1 MWSSFTYMACPE
13 ATRRVGASEIPA
25 IGPPCVA
32 SSLDDEV
39 DLDAGPKRQL
49 GGPNRGAGG
58 KGLTEILGV
67 DAIHRGEV
75 AHAREK
81 HAGLHDI
88 VEIPAGRLENRGEI
102 LEDALRL

>member
-1 MWSSFTYMACPE
+1 MACPE

-39 DLDAGPKRQL
+39 DLDAGPKCL
-49 GGPNRGAGG
+49 RGSRDRRANG
-58 KGLTEILGV
+58 KGLTDTFCV

-75 AHAREK
+75 SHVREK
-81 HAGLHDI
+81 HTGAHDI
-88 VEIPAGRLENRGEI
+88 IKTLAGRFQNRP
-102 LEDALRL
+102 